1 MMFAL
6 QRLGKQV
13 TVIAGDSELPQTMA
27 HLSGF
32 DQIVPKNY
40 FEIKPE
46 EFDLFLILDSS
57 KKNHISQKGEVFF
70 PSSMRTVVIDHHMQ
84 DEFYGQIN
92 LVDSNYPAVAQMLFD
107 LFEEWQI
114 AISNEIA
121 VCLMLGLYADT
132 GGFKYPR
139 TTTES
144 FLMAARLAEVNPDF
158 PGVIFDYENN
168 NEPEKIRFLGLAL
181 SSIKLYF
188 NGRIALSEVTSQV
201 LQEQGIEYQHTRQ
214 TEISNYLKSVKDW
227 EIGVSLI
234 GKRADE
240 VVVNFRTRDY
250 QRYDVSKIANILG
263 GGGHPAAAGATIK
276 KPIGEAKEFL
286 LATIQQVFPELG
298 KP

>member
-1 MMFAL
+1 MLTKEQKQIAGQIWKEIEKAEKILLHCHPNPDPDSVGSALAMMFAL

-158 PGVIFDYENN
+158 PGVIFE
-168 NEPEKIRFLGLAL
+168 E
-181 SSIKLYF
+181 
-188 NGRIALSEVTSQV
+188 
-201 LQEQGIEYQHTRQ
+201 
-214 TEISNYLKSVKDW
+214 
-227 EIGVSLI
+227 
-234 GKRADE
+234 
-240 VVVNFRTRDY
+240 
-250 QRYDVSKIANILG
+250 G
-263 GGGHPAAAGATIK
+263 G
-276 KPIGEAKEFL
+276 
-286 LATIQQVFPELG
+286 
-298 KP
+298 